1 VPTAEDTQPQRIGKP
16 ARLVDALPDLQ
27 SLAAVD
33 WEARDAAVAAE
44 RARLEAEAETK
55 RLAEICRDLADRG
68 APVDDVER
76 VMSGALEDTE
86 ALRVVRSAHEAGAK
100 LTALSGPPGIG
111 KTTAA
116 CWWLVHARPVATLV
130 RVRPALFVRA
140 GQFARWARFDEERMR
155 DLERAR
161 ALVLDDLGVEF
172 DDTKGAV
179 RSLLDEV
186 VDARYAASLPTLLT
200 TNLSGPAFKERYHER
215 IADRVRGAGGF
226 IALRGESMRAR
237 R

>member
-1 VPTAEDTQPQRIGKP
+1 LTDDDTPPRVGG
-16 ARLVDALPDLQ
+16 AVH
-27 SLAAVD
+27 LAAVLPAGVLEGID
-33 WEARDAAVAAE
+33 WEARDREVAAE
-44 RARLEAEAETK
+44 RARLDAELEAK
-55 RLAEICRDLADRG
+55 RLLEVGRDLAERG
-68 APVDDVER
+68 APVDDIAR
-76 VMSGALEDTE
+76 VTSGGLEETE
-86 ALRVVRSAHEAGAK
+86 ALVAVQAAIAGGSK
-100 LTALSGPPGIG
+100 LFVLGGPPGIG

-116 CWWLVHARPVATLV
+116 CYWLIHARAVTTLV
-130 RVRPALFVRA
+130 RTRPALFIRA
-140 GQFARWARFDEERMR
+140 GQLARWDRFGQEAMR

-161 ALVLDDLGVEF
+161 ALVVDDLGVEF
-172 DDTKGAV
+172 DDTKGAF

-200 TNLSGPAFKERYHER
+200 TNLAGPAFKERYHER

>member
-1 VPTAEDTQPQRIGKP
+1 MPDDPPPPRIGHP
-16 ARLVDALPDLQ
+16 VRLAEVLP
-27 SLAAVD
+27 SLGAIDID
-33 WEARDAAVAAE
+33 WAKRDAEVAAE
-44 RARLEAEAETK
+44 RARQEAEGEVK
-55 RLAEICRDLADRG
+55 RLAEVCRDLADRG
-68 APVDDVER
+68 APVEDVAR
-76 VMSGALEDTE
+76 VMRGELEDTH
-86 ALRVVRSAHEAGAK
+86 ALRAVREAHEAGVK
-100 LTALSGPPGIG
+100 LLALSGPPGIG

-116 CWWLVHARPVATLV
+116 CWWLVHARPVTSLI
-130 RVRPALFVRA
+130 RVRPGLFVRA
-140 GQFARWARFDEERMR
+140 GQFARWSRFDEERMR

-161 ALVLDDLGVEF
+161 ALVLDDLGVEY

-226 IALRGESMRAR
+226 VALRGESLRGR